1 MEPRSIGPTKAGAEV
16 KGPAAPTTG
25 QLSGR
30 TYSTES
36 NAGPSSPR
44 VEAVAVEAFAEL
56 DLARHQTK
64 EKTVVWPTDH
74 PEEVSAA
81 GPSKEVEDA
90 GAARVKEQER
100 YKTFIAERA
109 RAAQDLAQ
117 PLPEIVAR
125 NLLVDRRETT
135 VHSMQTLAALTLAA
149 AHPVET
155 TDALLPNGPEQFK
168 KLCSALLEVKKE
180 ALLAEPSERGDLF
193 KLCQSMQAL
202 MDKGFRGGI
211 GCFVEFGQAP
221 AGMSTKPDISDR
233 LIQQD
238 ELAKFGDMVEW
249 YRERAEAHFQ
259 SPPRDR
265 LGVELAQ
272 VQLLG
277 TVGQIMQDTLEDR
290 GVSQTAKDV
299 ARQAL
304 DSIGMLP
311 PAETYGRVNELRAL
325 MRSNPLLS
333 ECKNE
338 TVRDDITKA
347 LTEGPAKERLRGVLS
362 SVCSSAPDELRT
374 TLVDTLEHAY
384 TATVQVLARSAV
396 SPVSGHRGRMPIPQK
411 STHPL
416 KDLDILGSERSQ
428 KAAPGMVIDSFAA
441 MPDRRDD
448 ALAMQEVERV
458 FGEPDD
464 LGITRLKEAFDTQK
478 ILASGFAPKV
488 VLQLGSGLAGPI
500 GALYTRPTEAFEIAL
515 LAAID
520 SEKKRIAESGVGPEH
535 GSEILTALQEIRLSL
550 LQPANAQTLHQSLR
564 ESLRDIPIHYNGATP
579 SATETLGTLAET
591 PSVAGIMRENH
602 LRTLCSISGTT
613 VDAICGA
620 MLTGDPESVKEAL
633 AQLLEE
639 EKAIAASGLIAQE
652 AEERGLARLPNAAQ
666 DESDR
671 IERRSIDWSAVQAK
685 RTPKQQEAWVKF
697 QKFFTSIATFM
708 QSGQY
713 HTAAEVLGGLFIG
726 ALSSHEGDNQDFR
739 DVTRRFEN
747 LMIALSDDPS
757 RFFALNPEDRSAIQ
771 GEKMKEA
778 CATVLKEDAERVRH
792 R

>member
-1 MEPRSIGPTKAGAEV
+1 MEPRSIGSTKAGGKVE
-16 KGPAAPTTG
+16 GPAAPTTG
-25 QLSGR
+25 HLNGR
-30 TYSTES
+30 TYSIES

-44 VEAVAVEAFAEL
+44 VAAVAVDAFAAL
-56 DLARHQTK
+56 DLAQRPTS
-64 EKTVVWPTDH
+64 EKSVVWPTDR
-74 PEEVSAA
+74 PLEVGAT
-81 GPSKEVEDA
+81 GPSNGGEAAALAAEDD
-90 GAARVKEQER
+90 RF
-100 YKTFIAERA
+100 KTFITERA
-109 RAAQDLAQ
+109 RAALDLAQ
-117 PLPEIVAR
+117 PLPETVAR
-125 NLLVDRRETT
+125 NLLVDRWETT

-155 TDALLPNGPEQFK
+155 TNALLPNGPEQFK
-168 KLCSALLEVKKE
+168 KLCSALLEVKE
-180 ALLAEPSERGDLF
+180 NALSVPEESEPGVLF
-193 KLCQSMQAL
+193 KLCQSMQSL
-202 MDKGFRGGI
+202 MEKGFRGGI
-211 GCFVEFGQAP
+211 GCFVEFGKVP
-221 AGMSTKPDISDR
+221 EGMSTKQDISDPAV
-233 LIQQD
+233 QQD
-238 ELAKFGDMVEW
+238 ELAKFGDMVTW
-249 YRERAEAHFQ
+249 YLGRAEDHFS

-290 GVSQTAKDV
+290 GVSETAKAV
-299 ARQAL
+299 MRQAL
-304 DSIGMLP
+304 ESIGVLP
-311 PAETYGRVNELRAL
+311 PAATYGKVNELRAL

-338 TVRDDITKA
+338 TVRDDITRA

-416 KDLDILGSERSQ
+416 KDLDILGPERSQ
-428 KAAPGMVIDSFAA
+428 KAVPGMAVDSFAA

-458 FGEPDD
+458 CGGPDD
-464 LGITRLKEAFDTQK
+464 PGITRLKTAIDTQK
-478 ILASGFAPKV
+478 VLHSGFAPKV
-488 VLQLGSGLAGPI
+488 VLQLGSGLAGPMS
-500 GALYTRPTEAFEIAL
+500 ALYTRPTDAFGIAL

-520 SEKKRIAESGVGPEH
+520 NEKKRIAESGVGPGH
-535 GSEILTALQEIRLSL
+535 GFEILNALQQISQSL
-550 LQPANAQTLHQSLR
+550 LQPASAQTLHQGLR

-579 SATETLGTLAET
+579 GATETLGTLAET

-613 VDAICGA
+613 VDATCGA
-620 MLTGDPESVKEAL
+620 MLTGNPESVKAAL
-633 AQLLEE
+633 AQLLLE
-639 EKAIAASGLIAQE
+639 EKAIAASGLIEQE
-652 AEERGLARLPNAAQ
+652 AAERGMARLSSELENEEQ
-666 DESDR
+666 K
-671 IERRSIDWSAVQAK
+671 IERRAIDLSSVRAT
-685 RTPKQQEAWVKF
+685 RDTEQQKDWEHF
-697 QKFFTSIATFM
+697 QQFFTSIATFM

-739 DVTRRFEN
+739 DITRRFEN
-747 LMIALSDDPS
+747 LMIAFSDDPG

-778 CATVLKEDAERVRH
+778 CATVLKERTERMRD